1 MGQSFSNLYSH
12 IGVFSRRSPDLS
24 QGSLAG
30 VSQSADAY
38 LASLANAQG
47 KFLEDTASTQQRL
60 TGINDSSR
68 KRRWR
73 YVQIAGWVVFWM
85 VNLVLA
91 QMLPAFLPFVP
102 EAVWTWHMVFVSLFV
117 GYMVMVILME
127 LSQRSVINYDEL
139 EMSNVVD
146 ASGIPLTLD
155 QGNATANKKDGYDL
169 SQLLANKTTC
179 GTGTVYDATTG
190 QCVGDPNDAS
200 MTGVGTLADKVLYQG
215 TYQTLSKSG
224 GACSG
229 ATPIWD
235 QGSATCVA
243 QCPVGMQ
250 SLTAASNRLPN
261 VTANEITSK
270 YGTGICADVIETFTT
285 SKTDATTTGQ
295 ASIPESMLLRPLPV
309 SEGFHQPQPRQQECQ
324 PCATSGEPSV
334 ERQRL
339 ITPLPYVDDG
349 LLPYNAV

>member
-12 IGVFSRRSPDLS
+12 IGVFSRKSPDLS
-24 QGSLAG
+24 QGSLASS
-30 VSQSADAY
+30 SQSADAY

-60 TGINDSSR
+60 TGINDSAR

-91 QMLPAFLPFVP
+91 QMLPAYLPFVP

-169 SQLLANKTTC
+169 SQLLANKKTC

-190 QCVGDPNDAS
+190 QCVVDGDLAAVVAS
-200 MTGVGTLADKVLYQG
+200 DSVLYNG
-215 TYQTLSKSG
+215 TYQSLSGRPSK
-224 GACSG
+224 C
-229 ATPIWD
+229 
-235 QGSATCVA
+235 QGSTPYLDGGSKTCVA

-250 SLTAASNRLPN
+250 AVTTDTDARLRSVSSITANYAAS
-261 VTANEITSK
+261 
-270 YGTGICADVIETFTT
+270 GICADVIETFTT
-285 SKTDATTTGQ
+285 SKTDASTTGQ
-295 ASIPESMLLRPLPV
+295 ASIPASMLLPPLPV

>member
-24 QGSLAG
+24 PGSLSG
-30 VSQSADAY
+30 SSQSADAY

-60 TGINDSSR
+60 TGINDSAR

-91 QMLPAFLPFVP
+91 QMLPAYLPFVP

-169 SQLLANKTTC
+169 SQLLANKRTC
-179 GTGTVYDATTG
+179 GTGTVYDTTTG
-190 QCVGDPNDAS
+190 QCVVNADAAA
-200 MTGVGTLADKVLYQG
+200 TANNTVLYNG
-215 TYQTLSKSG
+215 AYVPVTKSG
-224 GACSG
+224 SACSST
-229 ATPIWD
+229 TPYLD
-235 QGSATCVA
+235 NNQCAA

-250 SLTAASNRLPN
+250 AVTNDTDTRIRSLTLSGNETI
-261 VTANEITSK
+261 VTRYAVS
-270 YGTGICADVIETFTT
+270 GICADVIETFTT
-285 SKTDATTTGQ
+285 SKTDASTTGQ
-295 ASIPESMLLRPLPV
+295 ASIPASMLLPPLPV